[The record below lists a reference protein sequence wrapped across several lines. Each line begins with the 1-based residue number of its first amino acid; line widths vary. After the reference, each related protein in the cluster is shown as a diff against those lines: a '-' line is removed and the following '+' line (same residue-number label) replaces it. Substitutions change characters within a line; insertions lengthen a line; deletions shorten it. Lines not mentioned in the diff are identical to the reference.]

1 MAYVDPNKV
10 NAPKRLVSDVQVVFD
25 TREVEGSWSVA
36 KLKWDGRET
45 VGIRWNGDPSNRGI
59 GTPQSRGL
67 PTWFIVPEELQ
78 DAILEK
84 ARELAD
90 GGQTILKAGY
100 EQMARDEE
108 REREADEW
116 SEGLIGDPSHDQG

>member
-25 TREVEGSWSVA
+25 THEIEGSWSVA
-36 KLKWDGRET
+36 LLKWDGRET
-45 VGIRWNGDPSNRGI
+45 VGMRWNGDPSNRGI
-59 GTPQSRGL
+59 GTPQARGV

-90 GGQTILKAGY
+90 GGQTMLKAGY
-100 EQMARDEE
+100 EQMARDKE
-108 REREADEW
+108 REREAGEW
-116 SEGLIGDPSHDQG
+116 SEGLIGDPAHDKG